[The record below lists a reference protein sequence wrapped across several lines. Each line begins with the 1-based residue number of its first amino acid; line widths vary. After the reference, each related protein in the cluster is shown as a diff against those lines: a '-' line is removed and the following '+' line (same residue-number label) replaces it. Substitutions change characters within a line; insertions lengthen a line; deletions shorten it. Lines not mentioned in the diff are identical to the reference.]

1 MGVSCLGS
9 KGIMAIKYE
18 LVLQEDGFHDD
29 LKKDIKKKEID
40 FNTVKCQLLEDDD
53 DYLVTIEKD
62 AGIAW
67 IHLAGRLVTVC
78 LWAVLVSSL
87 LVNVYFVWSPVSS
100 WVTSSDFMIRGGGDL
115 GDPARDDDYTL
126 QEEQLKELGTLELL
140 RREMEDIGNQ
150 EMARDYQDRSDW
162 SWAQIDTLADFI
174 KNST

>member
-1 MGVSCLGS
+1 MNITLF
-9 KGIMAIKYE
+9 E
-18 LVLQEDGFHDD
+18 LFDD
-29 LKKDIKKKEID
+29 MIL
-40 FNTVKCQLLEDDD
+40 NTFDSP
-53 DYLVTIEKD
+53 
-62 AGIAW
+62 
-67 IHLAGRLVTVC
+67 AGRLVTVC

-100 WVTSSDFMIRGGGDL
+100 WVTSSDFMIRGGEDL

-162 SWAQIDTLADFI
+162 SWFLRKKF
-174 KNST
+174 KHLNL